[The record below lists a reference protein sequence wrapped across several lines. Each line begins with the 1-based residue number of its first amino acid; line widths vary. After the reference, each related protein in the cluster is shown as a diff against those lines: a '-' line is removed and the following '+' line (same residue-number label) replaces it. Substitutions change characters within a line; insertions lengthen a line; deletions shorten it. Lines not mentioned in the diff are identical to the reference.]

1 MPLSALV
8 LTLLQEK
15 NLTSE
20 SLKDAQRAFAKSH
33 NLSTLP
39 SKSQI
44 LQAYFQL
51 LEQGK
56 IEKNADFEL
65 LLRKRAIRSL
75 SGIVPI
81 QVLTKPFPCPS
92 RCIFCPND
100 PEMPKSYIKSEPGAM
115 RAFLNQFDPLK
126 QVYNRLYSLQQ
137 TGHKTDKIE
146 MIVLGGTWDFY
157 PRDYKVDFIKQLYD
171 ACNTFWALAIKNLTG
186 TANWKYAFEIT
197 NQDQIQ
203 LSPSLEEA
211 IQINETAQ
219 HRIIGLTIETRPE
232 FVTDQNCRDRR
243 AMGVTRIEMGVQSTD
258 DAVLDLNK
266 RGHHLA
272 EVEKALHKL
281 RQYAFK
287 FSIHIMPGLYG
298 STVEKDIQTFR
309 DVYANPYLKP
319 DEIKLYPTSVIPQ
332 TELYELYQQGKY
344 QPITTEEISEI
355 IETTFREI
363 IPPYTRIK
371 RLIRDIP
378 ATEISAG
385 SNVTNLSQLM
395 HEKLLKKYQ
404 KADPN
409 FRSAFYH
416 RLYEHLQVFGDEER
430 FLSVIAN
437 GTKWSVAI
445 QKNTPTGLLRST
457 RKDAQPASSQTYLL
471 GKAPELSCFRHFV
484 SLDTRSREVR
494 NKKEKTEVLNLV
506 VRAYESSVGQEYF
519 ISYEDELGYLYGFT
533 RLLLPKLEERI
544 DVAGLGLETALIREL
559 HVYGSLQSLNTQE
572 ESGQKVQHSGLGKQL
587 LETAEKIAQK
597 SDFSKLSV
605 ISGVGVREYYRK
617 QGYKLEETYMVKA
630 LT

>member
-1 MPLSALV
+1 M
-8 LTLLQEK
+8 
-15 NLTSE
+15 
-20 SLKDAQRAFAKSH
+20 
-33 NLSTLP
+33 
-39 SKSQI
+39 
-44 LQAYFQL
+44 
-51 LEQGK
+51 
-56 IEKNADFEL
+56 
-65 LLRKRAIRSL
+65 
-75 SGIVPI
+75 
-81 QVLTKPFPCPS
+81 
-92 RCIFCPND
+92 
-100 PEMPKSYIKSEPGAM
+100 
-115 RAFLNQFDPLK
+115 
-126 QVYNRLYSLQQ
+126 
-137 TGHKTDKIE
+137 
-146 MIVLGGTWDFY
+146 
-157 PRDYKVDFIKQLYD
+157 
-171 ACNTFWALAIKNLTG
+171 
-186 TANWKYAFEIT
+186 
-197 NQDQIQ
+197 
-203 LSPSLEEA
+203 EEA

-232 FVTDQNCRDRR
+232 FVTDQNCSDRR

-298 STVEKDIQTFR
+298 STMEKDIQTFR
-309 DVYANPYLKP
+309 DVYTNPYLKP

-355 IETTFREI
+355 IERTFREI

-385 SNVTNLSQLM
+385 SNITNLSQLM

-404 KADPN
+404 KADAD
-409 FRSAFYH
+409 FRSVFYR
-416 RLYEHLQVFGDEER
+416 RLYADLQVFTDEEEFFEKIIGSR
-430 FLSVIAN
+430 ASHLS
-437 GTKWSVAI
+437 
-445 QKNTPTGLLRST
+445 
-457 RKDAQPASSQTYLL
+457 DFQTYLL
-471 GKAPELSCFRHFV
+471 GKIPELSRFRHFV

-533 RLLLPKLEERI
+533 RLLLPKLEERL

-559 HVYGSLQSLNTQE
+559 HVYGSLQSLKTQE

-617 QGYKLEETYMVKA
+617 QGYELEGTYMVKV
-630 LT
+630 LK

>member
-1 MPLSALV
+1 MQYDALV

-20 SLKDAQRAFAKSH
+20 SLKDTQRAFAKSH

-157 PRDYKVDFIKQLYD
+157 PRDYKIDFIKQLYD
-171 ACNTFWALAIKNLTG
+171 ACNTFWALEIKNLIG
-186 TANWKYAFEIT
+186 TADWKYAFEIT

-232 FVTDQNCRDRR
+232 FVTDQNCSDWR

-258 DAVLDLNK
+258 DVVLDLNK

-298 STVEKDIQTFR
+298 STLEKDIQTFC
-309 DVYANPYLKP
+309 DVYTNPYLKP
-319 DEIKLYPTSVIPQ
+319 DEIKFYPTSVIPQ

-344 QPITTEEISEI
+344 QPITTEEISQV

-404 KADPN
+404 KADPD
-409 FRSAFYH
+409 FRSVFYR
-416 RLYEHLQVFGDEER
+416 RLYADLQVFTDEEEFFEKIIGSR
-430 FLSVIAN
+430 ASHLS
-437 GTKWSVAI
+437 
-445 QKNTPTGLLRST
+445 
-457 RKDAQPASSQTYLL
+457 DFQTYLL
-471 GKAPELSCFRHFV
+471 GKIPELSSFRHFV

-533 RLLLPKLEERI
+533 RLLLPKLEERL

-617 QGYKLEETYMVKA
+617 QGYELEGTYMVKV
-630 LT
+630 LK

>member
-1 MPLSALV
+1 MQYNSLV
-8 LTLLQEK
+8 LELLKIK
-15 NLTSE
+15 NLTPE
-20 SLKDAQRAFAKSH
+20 SLKDAQRSFSKK
-33 NLSTLP
+33 NGLVTLP
-39 SKSQI
+39 SKSEI

-51 LEQGK
+51 LQAGEIQ
-56 IEKNADFEL
+56 KNSDFEL

-157 PRDYKVDFIKQLYD
+157 PRDYKIDFIKQLYD

-186 TANWKYAFEIT
+186 TADWKYAFEIT
-197 NQDQIQ
+197 NQGQIQ

-232 FVTDQNCRDRR
+232 FVTDQNCSDWR

-258 DAVLDLNK
+258 DVVLDLNK
-266 RGHHLA
+266 RGHHLV

-298 STVEKDIQTFR
+298 STLEKDIQTFR

-319 DEIKLYPTSVIPQ
+319 DEIKFYPTSVIPQ

-344 QPITTEEISEI
+344 QPITTEEISEV

-404 KADPN
+404 KADPD
-409 FRSAFYH
+409 FRSVFYR
-416 RLYEHLQVFGDEER
+416 RLYADLQVFTDEEEFFEKIIGSR
-430 FLSVIAN
+430 ASHLS
-437 GTKWSVAI
+437 
-445 QKNTPTGLLRST
+445 
-457 RKDAQPASSQTYLL
+457 DFQTYLL
-471 GKAPELSCFRHFV
+471 GKIPELSSFRHFV

-533 RLLLPKLEERI
+533 RLLLPKLEERL

-559 HVYGSLQSLNTQE
+559 HVYGSLQSLKTQE

-617 QGYKLEETYMVKA
+617 QGYELEGTYMVKV
-630 LT
+630 LK

>member
-1 MPLSALV
+1 MQYDALV

-20 SLKDAQRAFAKSH
+20 SLKDTQRAFAKSH

-44 LQAYFQL
+44 LQAYFLL

-157 PRDYKVDFIKQLYD
+157 PRDYKIDFIKQLYD
-171 ACNTFWALAIKNLTG
+171 ACNTFWALEIKNLIG
-186 TANWKYAFEIT
+186 TADWKYAFEIT
-197 NQDQIQ
+197 NQGQIQ

-232 FVTDQNCRDRR
+232 FVTDQNCSDWR

-258 DAVLDLNK
+258 DVVLDLNK

-298 STVEKDIQTFR
+298 STLEKDIQTFC
-309 DVYANPYLKP
+309 DVYTNPYLKP
-319 DEIKLYPTSVIPQ
+319 DEIKFYPTSVIPQ

-344 QPITTEEISEI
+344 QPITTEEISLV

-404 KADPN
+404 KADAD
-409 FRSAFYH
+409 FRSVFYH
-416 RLYEHLQVFGDEER
+416 RLYEDLQVFTDEEEFFEKIIGSR
-430 FLSVIAN
+430 ASHLS
-437 GTKWSVAI
+437 
-445 QKNTPTGLLRST
+445 
-457 RKDAQPASSQTYLL
+457 DFQTYLL
-471 GKAPELSCFRHFV
+471 GKIPELSRFRHFV

-533 RLLLPKLEERI
+533 RLLLPKLEERL
-544 DVAGLGLETALIREL
+544 DVAGLGLKTALIREL
-559 HVYGSLQSLNTQE
+559 HVYGSLQSLKNQE
-572 ESGQKVQHSGLGKQL
+572 EGGQKVQHSGLGKQL

-617 QGYKLEETYMVKA
+617 QGYELEGTYMVKV
-630 LT
+630 LK

>member
-1 MPLSALV
+1 
-8 LTLLQEK
+8 
-15 NLTSE
+15 
-20 SLKDAQRAFAKSH
+20 
-33 NLSTLP
+33 
-39 SKSQI
+39 
-44 LQAYFQL
+44 
-51 LEQGK
+51 
-56 IEKNADFEL
+56 
-65 LLRKRAIRSL
+65 
-75 SGIVPI
+75 
-81 QVLTKPFPCPS
+81 
-92 RCIFCPND
+92 
-100 PEMPKSYIKSEPGAM
+100 
-115 RAFLNQFDPLK
+115 
-126 QVYNRLYSLQQ
+126 
-137 TGHKTDKIE
+137 
-146 MIVLGGTWDFY
+146 
-157 PRDYKVDFIKQLYD
+157 
-171 ACNTFWALAIKNLTG
+171 
-186 TANWKYAFEIT
+186 
-197 NQDQIQ
+197 
-203 LSPSLEEA
+203 
-211 IQINETAQ
+211 
-219 HRIIGLTIETRPE
+219 
-232 FVTDQNCRDRR
+232 
-243 AMGVTRIEMGVQSTD
+243 MGVQSTD
-258 DAVLDLNK
+258 DVVLDLNK

-298 STVEKDIQTFR
+298 STLEKDIQTFR
-309 DVYANPYLKP
+309 DIYTNPYLKP

-404 KADPN
+404 KADPD
-409 FRSAFYH
+409 FLSVFYH
-416 RLYEHLQVFGDEER
+416 RLYENLQVFSDEEE
-430 FLSVIAN
+430 FLSVITNA
-437 GTKWSVAI
+437 S
-445 QKNTPTGLLRST
+445 TGLLRST
-457 RKDAQPASSQTYLL
+457 HKDAQPASFQTYLL
-471 GKAPELSCFRHFV
+471 GEAPELSSFRHFV

-506 VRAYESSVGQEYF
+506 VRAYESSIGQEYF

-544 DVAGLGLETALIREL
+544 NIAGLGLETALIREL
-559 HVYGSLQSLNTQE
+559 HVYGSLQSLKTQE

-617 QGYKLEETYMVKA
+617 QGYKLEGTYMVKA

>member
-1 MPLSALV
+1 MQYDALV

-20 SLKDAQRAFAKSH
+20 SLKDTQRAFAKSH

-44 LQAYFQL
+44 LQAYFLL

-157 PRDYKVDFIKQLYD
+157 PRDYKIDFIKQLYD
-171 ACNTFWALAIKNLTG
+171 ACNTFWALEIKNLTG
-186 TANWKYAFEIT
+186 TADWKYAFEIT

-203 LSPSLEEA
+203 LSSSLEEA

-232 FVTDQNCRDRR
+232 FMTDQNCRDRR

-258 DAVLDLNK
+258 DTVLDLNK

-298 STVEKDIQTFR
+298 STMEKDIQTFR
-309 DVYANPYLKP
+309 DVYGNPYLKP
-319 DEIKLYPTSVIPQ
+319 DEIKFYPTSVIPQ

-344 QPITTEEISEI
+344 QPITTEEISEV

-404 KADPN
+404 KADAD
-409 FRSAFYH
+409 FRSVFYH
-416 RLYEHLQVFGDEER
+416 RLYENLQVFSDEEEFFEKIIGSR
-430 FLSVIAN
+430 ASHLS
-437 GTKWSVAI
+437 
-445 QKNTPTGLLRST
+445 
-457 RKDAQPASSQTYLL
+457 DFQTYLL
-471 GKAPELSCFRHFV
+471 GKIPELSSFRHFV
-484 SLDTRSREVR
+484 SLDTRSREIR

-533 RLLLPKLEERI
+533 RLLLPKLEERL

-559 HVYGSLQSLNTQE
+559 HVYGSLQSLNVQE

-617 QGYKLEETYMVKA
+617 QGYELEGTYMVKV
-630 LT
+630 LK

>member
-1 MPLSALV
+1 MQYDALV
-8 LTLLQEK
+8 LNLLQEK
-15 NLTSE
+15 NLISE

-157 PRDYKVDFIKQLYD
+157 PRDYKIDFIKQLYD
-171 ACNTFWALAIKNLTG
+171 ACNTFWALEIKNLIG
-186 TANWKYAFEIT
+186 TADWKYAFEIT
-197 NQDQIQ
+197 NQGQIQ

-232 FVTDQNCRDRR
+232 FVTDQNCSDWR

-258 DAVLDLNK
+258 DVVLDLNK

-298 STVEKDIQTFR
+298 STLEKDIQTFR
-309 DVYANPYLKP
+309 DVYGNPYLKP
-319 DEIKLYPTSVIPQ
+319 DEIKFYPTSVIPQ

-344 QPITTEEISEI
+344 QPITTEEISEV

-395 HEKLLKKYQ
+395 YEKLLKKYQ
-404 KADPN
+404 KADPD
-409 FRSAFYH
+409 FRSVFYR
-416 RLYEHLQVFGDEER
+416 RLYADLQVFTDEEEFFEKIIGSR
-430 FLSVIAN
+430 ASHLS
-437 GTKWSVAI
+437 
-445 QKNTPTGLLRST
+445 
-457 RKDAQPASSQTYLL
+457 DFQTYLL
-471 GKAPELSCFRHFV
+471 GKIPELSSFRHFV

-533 RLLLPKLEERI
+533 RLLLPKLEERL

-559 HVYGSLQSLNTQE
+559 HVYGSLQSLKNQE
-572 ESGQKVQHSGLGKQL
+572 EGGQKVQHSGLGKQL
-587 LETAEKIAQK
+587 LKTAEKIAQK

-617 QGYKLEETYMVKA
+617 QGYELEGTYMLKE
-630 LT
+630 LK

>member
-1 MPLSALV
+1 MQYDVLV

-20 SLKDAQRAFAKSH
+20 SLKDTQRAFAKSH

-44 LQAYFQL
+44 LQAYFLL

-157 PRDYKVDFIKQLYD
+157 PRDYKIDFIKQLYD
-171 ACNTFWALAIKNLTG
+171 ACNTFWALAIKNLIG
-186 TANWKYAFEIT
+186 TADRKYAFEIT

-258 DAVLDLNK
+258 DTVLDLNK

-298 STVEKDIQTFR
+298 STLEKDIQTFC
-309 DVYANPYLKP
+309 DVYTNPYLKP
-319 DEIKLYPTSVIPQ
+319 DEIKFYPTSVIPQ

-344 QPITTEEISEI
+344 QPITTEEISEV

-363 IPPYTRIK
+363 VPPYTRIK

-404 KADPN
+404 KADAD
-409 FRSAFYH
+409 FRSVFYH
-416 RLYEHLQVFGDEER
+416 RLYENLQVFSDEEEFFEKIIGSR
-430 FLSVIAN
+430 ASHLS
-437 GTKWSVAI
+437 
-445 QKNTPTGLLRST
+445 
-457 RKDAQPASSQTYLL
+457 DFQTYLL
-471 GKAPELSCFRHFV
+471 GKIPELSSFRHFV
-484 SLDTRSREVR
+484 SLDTRSREIR

-533 RLLLPKLEERI
+533 RLLLPKLEERL

-559 HVYGSLQSLNTQE
+559 HVYGSLQSLKTQE

-617 QGYKLEETYMVKA
+617 QGYELEGTYMVKV
-630 LT
+630 LK

>member
-1 MPLSALV
+1 MQYDVLV

-20 SLKDAQRAFAKSH
+20 SLKDTQRAFAKSH

-44 LQAYFQL
+44 LQAYFLL

-157 PRDYKVDFIKQLYD
+157 PRDYKIDFIKQLYD
-171 ACNTFWALAIKNLTG
+171 ACNTFWALAIKNLIG
-186 TANWKYAFEIT
+186 TADWKYAFEIT

-203 LSPSLEEA
+203 LSSSLEEA

-232 FVTDQNCRDRR
+232 FVTDQNCSDWR

-258 DAVLDLNK
+258 DTVLDLNK

-298 STVEKDIQTFR
+298 STLEKDIQTFR
-309 DVYANPYLKP
+309 DVYGNPYLKP
-319 DEIKLYPTSVIPQ
+319 DEIKFYPTSVIPQ

-344 QPITTEEISEI
+344 QPITTEEISEV

-404 KADPN
+404 KADAD
-409 FRSAFYH
+409 FRSVFYR
-416 RLYEHLQVFGDEER
+416 RLYADLQVFTDEEEFFEKIIGSR
-430 FLSVIAN
+430 ASHLS
-437 GTKWSVAI
+437 
-445 QKNTPTGLLRST
+445 
-457 RKDAQPASSQTYLL
+457 DFQTYLL
-471 GKAPELSCFRHFV
+471 GKIPELSSFRHFV

-533 RLLLPKLEERI
+533 RLLLPKLEERL

-559 HVYGSLQSLNTQE
+559 HVYGSLQSLKTQE

-617 QGYKLEETYMVKA
+617 QGYELEGTYMVKV
-630 LT
+630 LK

>member
-8 LTLLQEK
+8 LSLLKEK

-20 SLKDAQRAFAKSH
+20 SLKDAQRAFAKSR

-157 PRDYKVDFIKQLYD
+157 PRDYKIDFIKQLYD
-171 ACNTFWALAIKNLTG
+171 ACNTFGALAIKNLTG

-203 LSPSLEEA
+203 LSSSLEEA

-298 STVEKDIQTFR
+298 STVEKDIQTFH

-319 DEIKLYPTSVIPQ
+319 DEIKFYPTSVIPQ

-344 QPITTEEISEI
+344 EPITTEEISEI

-404 KADPN
+404 KADAD
-409 FRSAFYH
+409 FRSVFYH
-416 RLYEHLQVFGDEER
+416 RLYENLQVFSDEEE
-430 FLSVIAN
+430 FFSVITN
-437 GTKWSVAI
+437 GTKGSVAI
-445 QKNTPTGLLRST
+445 PKNAPTGLLRST
-457 RKDAQPASSQTYLL
+457 RKDAQPASFQTYLL
-471 GKAPELSCFRHFV
+471 GKAPELSSFRHFV

-494 NKKEKTEVLNLV
+494 NKKEK
-506 VRAYESSVGQEYF
+506 
-519 ISYEDELGYLYGFT
+519 
-533 RLLLPKLEERI
+533 
-544 DVAGLGLETALIREL
+544 
-559 HVYGSLQSLNTQE
+559 
-572 ESGQKVQHSGLGKQL
+572 
-587 LETAEKIAQK
+587 
-597 SDFSKLSV
+597 
-605 ISGVGVREYYRK
+605 
-617 QGYKLEETYMVKA
+617 
-630 LT
+630 

>member
-1 MPLSALV
+1 MQYDALV

-20 SLKDAQRAFAKSH
+20 SLKDTQRAFAKSH

-44 LQAYFQL
+44 LQAYFLL

-157 PRDYKVDFIKQLYD
+157 PRDYKIDFIKQLYD
-171 ACNTFWALAIKNLTG
+171 ACNTFWALEIKNLIG
-186 TANWKYAFEIT
+186 TADWKYAFEIT
-197 NQDQIQ
+197 NQGQIQ

-232 FVTDQNCRDRR
+232 FVTDQNCSDWR

-258 DAVLDLNK
+258 DVVLDLNK
-266 RGHHLA
+266 RGHHLV

-298 STVEKDIQTFR
+298 STLEKDIQTFC
-309 DVYANPYLKP
+309 DVYTNPYLKP
-319 DEIKLYPTSVIPQ
+319 DEIKFYPTSVIPQ

-344 QPITTEEISEI
+344 QPITTEEISLV

-404 KADPN
+404 KADPD
-409 FRSAFYH
+409 FRSVFYC
-416 RLYEHLQVFGDEER
+416 RLYQDLQVFSDEEKFFEKIIGSR
-430 FLSVIAN
+430 ASHLS
-437 GTKWSVAI
+437 
-445 QKNTPTGLLRST
+445 
-457 RKDAQPASSQTYLL
+457 DFQTHLL
-471 GKAPELSCFRHFV
+471 GKTPELSSFRHFV

-494 NKKEKTEVLNLV
+494 NKKEKTEALNLV

-544 DVAGLGLETALIREL
+544 DLAGLGLETALIREL
-559 HVYGSLQSLNTQE
+559 HVYGSLQSLKTQE

-597 SDFSKLSV
+597 SGFSKLSV

-617 QGYKLEETYMVKA
+617 QGYELEGTYMVKV
-630 LT
+630 LK

>member
-1 MPLSALV
+1 MQYDALV
-8 LTLLQEK
+8 LNLLQEK

-20 SLKDAQRAFAKSH
+20 SLKDAQRAFAKSR

-44 LQAYFQL
+44 LQAYFLL

-157 PRDYKVDFIKQLYD
+157 PRDYKIDFIKQLYD
-171 ACNTFWALAIKNLTG
+171 ACNTFWALEIKNLIG
-186 TANWKYAFEIT
+186 TADWKYAFEIT
-197 NQDQIQ
+197 NQGQIQ

-232 FVTDQNCRDRR
+232 FVTDQNCSDWR

-258 DAVLDLNK
+258 DTVLDLNK

-298 STVEKDIQTFR
+298 STLEKDIQTFR
-309 DVYANPYLKP
+309 DVYGNPYLKP
-319 DEIKLYPTSVIPQ
+319 DEIKFYPTSVIPQ

-344 QPITTEEISEI
+344 QPITTEEISEV

-404 KADPN
+404 KADAD
-409 FRSAFYH
+409 FRSVFYR
-416 RLYEHLQVFGDEER
+416 RLYADLQVFTDEEEFFEKIIGSR
-430 FLSVIAN
+430 ASHLS
-437 GTKWSVAI
+437 
-445 QKNTPTGLLRST
+445 
-457 RKDAQPASSQTYLL
+457 DFQTYLL
-471 GKAPELSCFRHFV
+471 GKIPELSSFRHFV

-533 RLLLPKLEERI
+533 RLLLPKLEERL

-559 HVYGSLQSLNTQE
+559 HVYGSLQSLKTQE

-617 QGYKLEETYMVKA
+617 QGYELEGTYMVKV
-630 LT
+630 LK

>member
-1 MPLSALV
+1 MQYDALV
-8 LTLLQEK
+8 LNLLQEK

-20 SLKDAQRAFAKSH
+20 SLKDAQRAFAKSR

-157 PRDYKVDFIKQLYD
+157 PRDYKIDFIKQLYD

-203 LSPSLEEA
+203 LSSSLEEA

-258 DAVLDLNK
+258 DVVLDLNK
-266 RGHHLA
+266 RGHHLV

-298 STVEKDIQTFR
+298 STLEKDIQTFR

-319 DEIKLYPTSVIPQ
+319 DEIKFYPTSVIPQ

-344 QPITTEEISEI
+344 EPITTEEISEI

-404 KADPN
+404 KSDPD
-409 FRSAFYH
+409 FRSVFYH
-416 RLYEHLQVFGDEER
+416 RLYENLQVFSDEEEFFEKIIGSR
-430 FLSVIAN
+430 ASHLS
-437 GTKWSVAI
+437 
-445 QKNTPTGLLRST
+445 
-457 RKDAQPASSQTYLL
+457 DFQTYLL
-471 GKAPELSCFRHFV
+471 GKTPELSSFRHFV

-533 RLLLPKLEERI
+533 RLLLPKLEERL

-559 HVYGSLQSLNTQE
+559 HVYGSLQSLKNQE
-572 ESGQKVQHSGLGKQL
+572 EGGQKVQHSGLGKQL

-617 QGYKLEETYMVKA
+617 QGYELEGTYMVKV
-630 LT
+630 LK

>member
-1 MPLSALV
+1 MQYNSLV
-8 LTLLQEK
+8 LELLKIK
-15 NLTSE
+15 NLTPE
-20 SLKDAQRAFAKSH
+20 SLKDAQRYFSKK
-33 NLSTLP
+33 NGLVTLP
-39 SKSQI
+39 SKSEI

-51 LEQGK
+51 LQAGEIQ
-56 IEKNADFEL
+56 KNSDFEL

-157 PRDYKVDFIKQLYD
+157 PRDYKIDFIKQLYD

-186 TANWKYAFEIT
+186 TADWKYAFEIT
-197 NQDQIQ
+197 NQGQIQ

-232 FVTDQNCRDRR
+232 FVTDQNCSDWR

-258 DAVLDLNK
+258 DVVLDLNK
-266 RGHHLA
+266 RGHHLV

-298 STVEKDIQTFR
+298 STLEKDIQTFR

-319 DEIKLYPTSVIPQ
+319 DEIKFYPTSVIPQ

-344 QPITTEEISEI
+344 QPITTEEISEV

-404 KADPN
+404 KADPD
-409 FRSAFYH
+409 FRSVFYR
-416 RLYEHLQVFGDEER
+416 RLYADLQVFTDEEEFFEKIIGSR
-430 FLSVIAN
+430 ASHLS
-437 GTKWSVAI
+437 
-445 QKNTPTGLLRST
+445 
-457 RKDAQPASSQTYLL
+457 DFQTYLL
-471 GKAPELSCFRHFV
+471 GKIPELSSFRHFV

-533 RLLLPKLEERI
+533 RLLLPKLEERL

-559 HVYGSLQSLNTQE
+559 HVYGSLQSLKTQE

-617 QGYKLEETYMVKA
+617 QGYELEGTYMVKV
-630 LT
+630 LK

>member
-1 MPLSALV
+1 M
-8 LTLLQEK
+8 
-15 NLTSE
+15 
-20 SLKDAQRAFAKSH
+20 
-33 NLSTLP
+33 
-39 SKSQI
+39 
-44 LQAYFQL
+44 
-51 LEQGK
+51 
-56 IEKNADFEL
+56 
-65 LLRKRAIRSL
+65 
-75 SGIVPI
+75 
-81 QVLTKPFPCPS
+81 
-92 RCIFCPND
+92 
-100 PEMPKSYIKSEPGAM
+100 
-115 RAFLNQFDPLK
+115 
-126 QVYNRLYSLQQ
+126 
-137 TGHKTDKIE
+137 
-146 MIVLGGTWDFY
+146 
-157 PRDYKVDFIKQLYD
+157 
-171 ACNTFWALAIKNLTG
+171 
-186 TANWKYAFEIT
+186 
-197 NQDQIQ
+197 
-203 LSPSLEEA
+203 EEA

-258 DAVLDLNK
+258 DMVLDLNK

-309 DVYANPYLKP
+309 DVYANLYLKP
-319 DEIKLYPTSVIPQ
+319 DEIKFYPTSVIPQ

-344 QPITTEEISEI
+344 EPITTEEISEI

-404 KADPN
+404 KADPD
-409 FRSAFYH
+409 FRSVFYR
-416 RLYEHLQVFGDEER
+416 RLYADLQVFTDEEEFFEKIIGSR
-430 FLSVIAN
+430 ASHLS
-437 GTKWSVAI
+437 
-445 QKNTPTGLLRST
+445 
-457 RKDAQPASSQTYLL
+457 DFQTYLL
-471 GKAPELSCFRHFV
+471 GKTPELSSFRHFV

-494 NKKEKTEVLNLV
+494 NKKEKTEALNLV
-506 VRAYESSVGQEYF
+506 VRTYESSVGQEYF

-587 LETAEKIAQK
+587 LETAEKIAKK

-617 QGYKLEETYMVKA
+617 QGYELEGTYMVKV
-630 LT
+630 LK